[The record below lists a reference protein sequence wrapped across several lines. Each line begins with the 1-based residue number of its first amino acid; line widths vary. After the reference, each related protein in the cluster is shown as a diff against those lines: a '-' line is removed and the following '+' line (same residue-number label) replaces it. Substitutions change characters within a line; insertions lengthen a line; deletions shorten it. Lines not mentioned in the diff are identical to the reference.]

1 MTMSAE
7 EVGKLLGLMAL
18 ADNRK
23 PPEDDKGRDAM
34 IAFWLSMVGDLDYAD
49 AAQAVR
55 DHYRE
60 STEWLKPNHIRRR
73 VAAIRSARL
82 AAAGN
87 DLPTG
92 EIADDPR
99 AYLASLRRTRSAV
112 AEGRPVLRQI
122 GGGRQ

>member
-1 MTMSAE
+1 MMMNAD

-23 PPEDDKGRDAM
+23 PPEDDEGRQAM
-34 IAFWLSMVGDLDYAD
+34 IAFWLSMVGDLSYTD

-60 STEWLKPNHIRRR
+60 SAEWIKPAHIRRR
-73 VAAIRSARL
+73 VAAMRTARL
-82 AAAGN
+82 AAADY

-92 EIADDPR
+92 EVADDPR
-99 AYLASLRRTRSAV
+99 AYLARLRREREAI
-112 AEGRPVLRQI
+112 AAGRPVLRQI
-122 GGGRQ
+122 DGAQ